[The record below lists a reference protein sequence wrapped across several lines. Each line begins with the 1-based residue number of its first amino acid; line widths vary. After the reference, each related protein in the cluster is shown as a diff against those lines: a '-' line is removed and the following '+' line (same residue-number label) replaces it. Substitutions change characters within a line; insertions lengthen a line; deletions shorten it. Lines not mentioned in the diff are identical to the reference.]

1 MASVTIEHKD
11 FDRPVLRWY
20 QSMSNPVLHTEVT
33 PALSLEAGIAVLGVG
48 IVVLAV
54 ISYDLYRHEWVEGS

>member
-1 MASVTIEHKD
+1 
-11 FDRPVLRWY
+11 
-20 QSMSNPVLHTEVT
+20 MSNPVLHTEVT

>member
-1 MASVTIEHKD
+1 MRGVTIKHKD
-11 FDRPVLRWY
+11 FHRPVPPWY
-20 QSMSNPVLHTEVT
+20 QGMSNPVLHTEVT